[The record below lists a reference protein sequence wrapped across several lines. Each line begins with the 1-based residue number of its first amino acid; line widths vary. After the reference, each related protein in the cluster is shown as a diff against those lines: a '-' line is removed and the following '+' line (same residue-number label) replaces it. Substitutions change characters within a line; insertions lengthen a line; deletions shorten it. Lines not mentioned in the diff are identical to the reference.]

1 MNSGILG
8 IVDPTALPAPAPGR
22 SPRPALMFVRSGWSL
37 RSWPLRPRP
46 RRASAPLTTS
56 KRRGRPRGPPRA
68 APATCPPAY
77 AASTQVSPVWFWLM
91 SQADE
96 SLWLFVWFLLSSHHG
111 HPVTSITPSQNV
123 LYSGSHIYIDAGEG
137 LSSEASLTAVITQ
150 ASTWKIK
157 V

>member
-1 MNSGILG
+1 MMNSGILG
-8 IVDPTALPAPAPGR
+8 TADLTALAAPAPGH

-37 RSWPLRPRP
+37 RSWPQELQP

-56 KRRGRPRGPPRA
+56 RRRGRPRGPPRA
-68 APATCPPAY
+68 APVTCPPGY
-77 AASTQVSPVWFWLM
+77 AALTQVSPVWLM

-96 SLWLFVWFLLSSHHG
+96 SLWLFVWLLLSSHHG
-111 HPVTSITPSQNV
+111 HPVTSITPSQSV

-137 LSSEASLTAVITQ
+137 LASEASLTAVITQ
-150 ASTWKIK
+150 AATWKIK